1 MRVVPAGQCGFADM
15 KQKASLLVDTR
26 GAVMVEYL
34 IVAAFAGLLTAIGLA
49 SLGPKVVK
57 IYSGQRATLYQSNP

>member
-1 MRVVPAGQCGFADM
+1 MKRDPA
-15 KQKASLLVDTR
+15 LLADTR